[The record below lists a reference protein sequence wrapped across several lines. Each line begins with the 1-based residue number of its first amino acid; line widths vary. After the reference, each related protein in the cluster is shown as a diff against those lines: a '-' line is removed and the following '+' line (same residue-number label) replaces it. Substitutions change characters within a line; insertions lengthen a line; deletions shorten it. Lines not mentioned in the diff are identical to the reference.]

1 MATTTS
7 INPYRSHDSTVSVYQ
22 VPEFVV
28 DGEKMLFHALYGNE
42 AYEKLRK
49 LTFILIFVVFHP
61 ITLRGKKRER
71 TSKSNS
77 RVFSVPIFPSVPI
90 NRRKNNKD
98 CQARFLLE
106 VVFLFIFS

>member
-49 LTFILIFVVFHP
+49 LTFVFFNP
-61 ITLRGKKRER
+61 SSVFIRLNFAETKE
-71 TSKSNS
+71 KST
-77 RVFSVPIFPSVPI
+77 
-90 NRRKNNKD
+90 
-98 CQARFLLE
+98 
-106 VVFLFIFS
+106 

>member
-7 INPYRSHDSTVSVYQ
+7 INPYQAHDSTVSLYQ

-49 LTFILIFVVFHP
+49 LASISSSFLLFGDSFEVGSSTSPRLSSFFSLLLALIPTYFQA
-61 ITLRGKKRER
+61 GK
-71 TSKSNS
+71 
-77 RVFSVPIFPSVPI
+77 
-90 NRRKNNKD
+90 
-98 CQARFLLE
+98 ARFLLGQLSS
-106 VVFLFIFS
+106 FLSLSERQR

>member
-7 INPYRSHDSTVSVYQ
+7 INPYRGHDSSVSLYQ

-49 LTFILIFVVFHP
+49 FTFSLLFQHVFSFFPLFTLKISQLKKHVYLIKYFPLTF
-61 ITLRGKKRER
+61 
-71 TSKSNS
+71 
-77 RVFSVPIFPSVPI
+77 FPLNMI
-90 NRRKNNKD
+90 
-98 CQARFLLE
+98 CLC
-106 VVFLFIFS
+106 